1 LSRKNEINGITFY
14 FGGTFVKV
22 IIIIVQV
29 CLIYIISLLG
39 DFIQKQFHLPI
50 PGSIIGLLILFILLS
65 CHILPEK
72 WIQEGAGFLL
82 STMMFFFIPA
92 AVGIIN
98 YFDFFQGTGLLLV
111 VVLILSTCLVL
122 IFSGY
127 TGEKLGQEKVIED
140 REKFSA

>member
-1 LSRKNEINGITFY
+1 M
-14 FGGTFVKV
+14 VKV
-22 IIIIVQV
+22 IKIIVQV
-29 CLIYIISLLG
+29 CLIYIISSLG
-39 DFIQKQFHLPI
+39 NIIQEQFNLPI
-50 PGSIIGLLILFILLS
+50 PGSILGLLILFILLS

-92 AVGIIN
+92 AVGLIK
-98 YFDFFQGTGLLLV
+98 YLDFFQGKGLLLV

-122 IFSGY
+122 ICSGY
-127 TGEKLGQEKVIED
+127 AGEKLGQKKVIED

>member
-1 LSRKNEINGITFY
+1 MKLIK
-14 FGGTFVKV
+14 
-22 IIIIVQV
+22 IIVQV

-50 PGSIIGLLILFILLS
+50 PGSILGLLILFILLS

-98 YFDFFQGTGLLLV
+98 YFDFFQGKGLLLV
-111 VVLILSTCLVL
+111 VVLIVSTCLVL
-122 IFSGY
+122 IGSGY
-127 TGEKLGQEKVIED
+127 AGEKLEQKKVIED
-140 REKFSA
+140 MEKFSA

>member
-1 LSRKNEINGITFY
+1 M
-14 FGGTFVKV
+14 KV
-22 IIIIVQV
+22 IKIIIQV

-39 DFIQKQFHLPI
+39 DFIQKQFQLPI
-50 PGSIIGLLILFILLS
+50 PGSILGLLILFILLS
-65 CHILPEK
+65 SHLLPEK

-98 YFDFFQGTGLLLV
+98 YFDFFQGKGLLLV
-111 VVLILSTCLVL
+111 VVLIVSTCLVL
-122 IFSGY
+122 IGSGY
-127 TGEKLGQEKVIED
+127 AGEKLEQKKVIKD

>member
-1 LSRKNEINGITFY
+1 M
-14 FGGTFVKV
+14 VKV
-22 IIIIVQV
+22 IKIIVQV
-29 CLIYIISLLG
+29 CLVYIISSLG
-39 DFIQKQFHLPI
+39 NIIQEQFNLPI

-98 YFDFFQGTGLLLV
+98 YLDFFQGKGLLLV

-122 IFSGY
+122 ICSGY
-127 TGEKLGQEKVIED
+127 TGEKLGQKKVIED

>member
-1 LSRKNEINGITFY
+1 MKLIK
-14 FGGTFVKV
+14 
-22 IIIIVQV
+22 IIVQV

-50 PGSIIGLLILFILLS
+50 PGSILGLLILFILLS

-92 AVGIIN
+92 AVGLIN
-98 YFDFFQGTGLLLV
+98 YFDFFQGKGLLLV
-111 VVLILSTCLVL
+111 VVLIVSTCLVL
-122 IFSGY
+122 IGSGY
-127 TGEKLGQEKVIED
+127 AGEKLEQKKVIED

>member
-1 LSRKNEINGITFY
+1 MKLIK
-14 FGGTFVKV
+14 
-22 IIIIVQV
+22 IIVQV

-50 PGSIIGLLILFILLS
+50 PGSILGLLILFILLS
-65 CHILPEK
+65 CHILPAK

-98 YFDFFQGTGLLLV
+98 YFDFFQGKGLLLV
-111 VVLILSTCLVL
+111 VVLIVSTCFVLVC
-122 IFSGY
+122 SGY
-127 TGEKLGQEKVIED
+127 TSEKLGQGKVIED